1 LAATRPSRT
10 RLLFVDD
17 EAGIRQTMP
26 PILEM
31 HGFEVTIAGSV
42 PEALTAMQSQE
53 FDVLV
58 ADLNVGQPGDGFTIV
73 SAMRRTQPQAVTLI
87 LTGYPAFDTALE
99 AIRRQADAYVVKPAE
114 IDNLLETIENLLN
127 THTPH
132 QPIPAQRV
140 PRLLSDHAEQAGHR
154 WAKQIRSSAL
164 LRGANLNNGNLQDD
178 ARGYIRWLVTRL
190 ESNDSQVSKEEI
202 SAARKHGRERN
213 RRGYS
218 LPMVVHECHL
228 LRRELLQMVEENLL
242 AIEISYVVTDLAALN
257 NLIDSM
263 LTATVEGYLA
273 AETKRSGYGL

>member
-1 LAATRPSRT
+1 
-10 RLLFVDD
+10 
-17 EAGIRQTMP
+17 MP

-31 HGFEVTIAGSV
+31 HGFNVTITGSV
-42 PEALTAMQSQE
+42 PEALTAMQSQQ
-53 FDVLV
+53 FDVLL

-114 IDNLLETIENLLN
+114 IDTLLQTIENLLD

-132 QPIPAQRV
+132 QPIPARRV
-140 PRLLSDHAEQAGHR
+140 PRLLAEHAEQAARR
-154 WAKQIRSSAL
+154 WAHQIRSSDL
-164 LRGANLNNGNLQDD
+164 LHEANLNDGNLQDD

-190 ESNDSQVSKEEI
+190 ESRDSNASKEEI
-202 SAARKHGRERN
+202 SAARKHGREHF

-218 LPMVVHECHL
+218 LPMIMHECHL
-228 LRRELLQMVEENLL
+228 LRQELLQLVEENLL

-263 LTATVEGYLA
+263 LTASVEGFLA
-273 AETKRSGYGL
+273 AEARG